1 MEKFVVNDGTFFEI
15 QKGAYLGNTC
25 AVVNSFAEL
34 ETVAGILSK
43 DGNLDKVQFMSDDIA
58 GAQYTNM
65 ALEPP
70 MFHSVDVDKDNGK
83 VIAAF
88 ALRQVTEEEKQT
100 EENKIQVQTAIS
112 YLSDEQE
119 LTVKDLFE
127 EWNPEGIAYTAGDR
141 VKYNEKLYKCL
152 QAHTSQSTWDPAT
165 ALSLWAEI
173 LPGQEGTEPGEWKQP
188 ESTNPYKKGD
198 KVTHNGKTWE
208 SLVDGNVW
216 EPGAQGTE
224 ALWKELME

>member
-15 QKGAYLGNTC
+15 QKGAYLGNIC

-112 YLSDEQE
+112 YLSDEQA
-119 LTVKDLFE
+119 LTVKTCLKS
-127 EWNPEGIAYTAGDR
+127 GIR
-141 VKYNEKLYKCL
+141 KV
-152 QAHTSQSTWDPAT
+152 
-165 ALSLWAEI
+165 
-173 LPGQEGTEPGEWKQP
+173 LPTLLGTG
-188 ESTNPYKKGD
+188 
-198 KVTHNGKTWE
+198 
-208 SLVDGNVW
+208 
-216 EPGAQGTE
+216 
-224 ALWKELME
+224 

>member
-1 MEKFVVNDGTFFEI
+1 MEKFVVNDGTFFEV
-15 QKGAYLGNTC
+15 QKGAYLGNIC
-25 AVVNSFAEL
+25 AVVKSFAEL
-34 ETVAGILSK
+34 ETVASILSK

-65 ALEPP
+65 ALELP
-70 MFHSVDVDKDNGK
+70 MFHSVDKVDGK

-88 ALRQVTEEEKQT
+88 TLRQVTEEEKQT
-100 EENKIQVQTAIS
+100 EENKVQVMTAIS
-112 YLSDEQE
+112 YLSDDQA

-127 EWNPEGIAYTAGDR
+127 EWNSEGIAYYAGDR

-152 QAHTSQSTWDPAT
+152 QAHTSQTNWDPIVAP
-165 ALSLWAEI
+165 SLWAEI

-216 EPGAQGTE
+216 EPGAQGSE
-224 ALWKELME
+224 ALWKEVTE